1 MDPSAAL
8 LAGLAAGLAI
18 AMQVGAVSLLLVETA
33 VLGGPRVGVAAGMG
47 VATADLG
54 FAAIAAAAGGAAGA
68 ALSSHETEIRVVAA
82 VVVAAIAAHGLI
94 SLARERHEKSAPPE
108 TTGVSRKSGRIV
120 VSSTSGRRAPFAR
133 FLAIT
138 AANPLTIASFAAV
151 AAALSLDGP
160 AAAAAFAAGV
170 GIASAAWH
178 LLLTVA
184 AGHAGRWMTPRV
196 RTGFAVVGRL
206 AVLGIA
212 AHLALG

>member
-1 MDPSAAL
+1 MEPSAAL

-18 AMQVGAVSLLLVETA
+18 AMQVGAVSLLLVEAA
-33 VLGGPRVGVAAGMG
+33 VVSGPRVGVAAGMG

-54 FAAIAAAAGGAAGA
+54 FAVIAAAAGGAAGA
-68 ALSSHETEIRVVAA
+68 ALSSHETEIRVIAA
-82 VVVAAIAAHGLI
+82 IVIAAIAVHGLI
-94 SLARERHEKSAPPE
+94 ALARERGEGSS
-108 TTGVSRKSGRIV
+108 SRALIGDEESGPR
-120 VSSTSGRRAPFAR
+120 THFAR

-178 LLLTVA
+178 LLLTLA

-196 RTGFAVVGRL
+196 RRAFAVGGRV
-206 AVLGIA
+206 AVLAIA
-212 AHLALG
+212 AHFALG

>member
-1 MDPSAAL
+1 MDPDAAL

-18 AMQVGAVSLLLVETA
+18 AMQVGAVSLLLVEAA
-33 VLGGPRVGVAAGMG
+33 VVSGPRVGVAAGMG
-47 VATADLG
+47 VAAADLG
-54 FAAIAAAAGGAAGA
+54 FAVIAAAAGGAAGA
-68 ALSSHETEIRVVAA
+68 ALSSHETEIRVI
-82 VVVAAIAAHGLI
+82 AAIVIAAMAVHGPI
-94 SLARERHEKSAPPE
+94 ALARERTEETPSKTVIGEGDSAPR
-108 TTGVSRKSGRIV
+108 TH
-120 VSSTSGRRAPFAR
+120 FAR

-170 GIASAAWH
+170 GLASAAWH
-178 LLLTVA
+178 LLLTLA

-196 RTGFAVVGRL
+196 RTGFAVVGRV
-206 AVLGIA
+206 AVLAIA